1 MLTFVIMNKI
11 VELRKELHHKP
22 EVSNKE
28 FETSAKIRSFI
39 SDLKPDK
46 TISIGETGL
55 AFVFD
60 SGKEGTTSMF
70 RAELDALPI
79 KEINTFEYASQNNAA
94 HACGHDGHM
103 SILAALGEKIAVDR
117 PKKGRCIL
125 LFQPAEEVEQGARDV
140 VNDPNFK
147 AIEPDFIFALHNI
160 PGAPKNQILL
170 KKGSFAAASKG
181 MTIRLTG
188 KTSHAAEPE
197 NGISPADAI
206 AKIILEMHQLR
217 SSDDLFNDL
226 TLLTIIHIQLGEIS
240 FGTSP
245 GYAEIRITLR
255 AFENSDMDLLTQN
268 CEAIVKRIANNEKL
282 KLEYDYSE
290 VFPATVND
298 DDCVNHIETAAIK
311 NNLTIQWL
319 DSPFKWSEDF
329 AYYTEKFKG
338 GFFGLGAGENQ
349 PPLHNPDYDFPDD
362 IIESGANIFYHIYK
376 ELHHD

>member
-1 MLTFVIMNKI
+1 MNEKI
-11 VELRKELHHKP
+11 IQLRHNLHKEP

-28 FETSAKIRSFI
+28 LKTSEKIKHFMS
-39 SDLKPDK
+39 SLKPDDI
-46 TISIGETGL
+46 ISISKTGL

-60 SGKEGTTSMF
+60 SEKEGPTSMF

-79 KEINTFEYASQNNAA
+79 KEINTYEYASVNEAA

-103 SILAALGEKIAVDR
+103 SIIAALGENIANDR

-206 AKIILEMHQLR
+206 AKIILELHQLR

-226 TLLTIIHIQLGEIS
+226 TLLTIIHIQMGEIS

-245 GYAEIRITLR
+245 GYAEIRMTLR
-255 AFENSDMDLLTQN
+255 AFENSDMDLLTKN
-268 CEAIVKRIANNEKL
+268 CEAIVERISNNERL
-282 KLEYDYSE
+282 KVEYDYTE

-298 DDCVNHIETAAIK
+298 ESSVNYIETAAIK
-311 NNLTIQWL
+311 NNLKIQWL
-319 DSPFKWSEDF
+319 DTPFKWSEDF
-329 AYYTEKFKG
+329 AYYTEKYKG

-362 IIESGANIFYHIYK
+362 IIESGMKIFYHIYK
-376 ELHHD
+376 ELHYD

>member
-1 MLTFVIMNKI
+1 MNEKI
-11 VELRKELHHKP
+11 IQLRHNLHREP
-22 EVSNKE
+22 EVSNME
-28 FETSAKIRSFI
+28 FGTSERIKQFMSG
-39 SDLKPDK
+39 LKPDDI
-46 TISIGETGL
+46 ISISKTGL
-55 AFVFD
+55 AFIFD
-60 SGKEGTTSMF
+60 SGKEGPTSMF

-79 KEINTFEYASQNNAA
+79 KEINTFKYASQNNAA

-103 SILAALGEKIAVDR
+103 SIIAALGEKIAVDR

-206 AKIILEMHQLR
+206 AKIILELHQLR
-217 SSDDLFNDL
+217 SSEDLFSDL

-245 GYAEIRITLR
+245 GYAEMRITLR

-268 CEAIVKRIANNEKL
+268 CEAIVERIANNEKL
-282 KLEYDYSE
+282 QVEYDYSE
-290 VFPATVND
+290 VFPATVNN
-298 DDCVNHIETAAIK
+298 DDCVKHIETAAIN

-319 DSPFKWSEDF
+319 DTPFKWSEDF
-329 AYYTEKFKG
+329 AYYTEKYKG
-338 GFFGLGAGENQ
+338 GFLGLGAGENQ

-362 IIESGANIFYHIYK
+362 IIESGMKIFYHIYK
-376 ELHHD
+376 ELHYD